1 MSNNIDTIVKAI
13 QVIVKEEV
21 KKQLKS
27 VVKEEVSKQV
37 KTILKEMKSN
47 NKTVNEA
54 YTYDS
59 RDINTEGWPT
69 MKHNLT
75 PQRQPRVIMED
86 MDDVMGVP
94 VGMNVQTDNPAQ
106 NVVLNALNRDYSALM
121 KAMKKG

>member
-37 KTILKEMKSN
+37 KTILKEI
-47 NKTVNEA
+47 KTNQPVNESYA
-54 YTYDS
+54 YDS

-94 VGMNVQTDNPAQ
+94 VGMNVQTENPAQ

-121 KAMKKG
+121 QAMKKR

>member
-21 KKQLKS
+21 KKQLKA

-37 KTILKEMKSN
+37 KHILKEVKSN
-47 NKTVNEA
+47 QSVNEGYA
-54 YTYDS
+54 YNS
-59 RDINTEGWPT
+59 QNISTEEWPT

-86 MDDVMGVP
+86 MDDIMGVP

-106 NVVLNALNRDYSALM
+106 NSVLNALNRDYSALM